1 MFCIRL
7 YAAVPETYDPMGIGG
22 DILLV
27 GHYYH
32 GIAIAVYLVEKPHDL
47 YGCMSVQVTRRL
59 IRQYDGGTVDQSPC
73 KRNSLPLTAR
83 EFIGPVV
90 HPVLQPH
97 TPQRLCCL
105 FPPFSSRDSGIDHRQ
120 SDILQTCF

>member
-47 YGCMSVQVTRRL
+47 YGCMSVQVASRL
-59 IRQYDGGTVDQSPC
+59 IRQYDGGTVNQGPGKC
-73 KRNSLPLTAR
+73 HSLPLTAFLR
-83 EFIGPVV
+83 PG
-90 HPVLQPH
+90 L
-97 TPQRLCCL
+97 R
-105 FPPFSSRDSGIDHRQ
+105 HRP
-120 SDILQTCF
+120 SEERHSPEHCISEAG